1 MPLSNKRRALALCAA
16 SFILSTVAS
25 AAAQSQ
31 VIHGKRAVAAQH
43 KVVNFAELARQEK
56 LHPKP
61 AYKRVHREPEP
72 PKPFP
77 VPPTAVPPFQAPAA
91 VAAPEMP
98 RPLSPALATNF
109 AAAPDNTHEI
119 PPDTQGAVGPN
130 HLVTTL
136 NGTFLIQ
143 NRSGGTISSTDLDT
157 FWGVAGTFDPK
168 ILYDPFN
175 NRWMTDRKSVV

>member
-1 MPLSNKRRALALCAA
+1 MMPLCNKRRALALCAA

-77 VPPTAVPPFQAPAA
+77 VPPTAVPPFQAAAA

-98 RPLSPALATNF
+98 RPLSPALSTNF

-157 FWGVAGTFDPK
+157 FWGVAGT
-168 ILYDPFN
+168 
-175 NRWMTDRKSVV
+175 DRKSTRLNSSHQISSYAV